1 MGLRGDSVI
10 SKTVPYVARIAAV
23 SVFALGLSGCI
34 EASDLTPVS
43 ASAAEV
49 NADTKVVNVNGAAVT
64 LGRTDGYCFNDRQS
78 KITTTGA
85 FVVLAPCDPLD
96 ENSTA
101 KGLILINVLDEKGI
115 KAAINSRGLEA
126 YFQSDKGRGALSRKG
141 KAGNVTVLGTME
153 DNGLYYVHTRDADGP
168 VIPDTTDDQWRVFF
182 VVADRLVSVSVV
194 NFVDDQMTDGLVFAY
209 AEAVAKRIRSLN

>member
-1 MGLRGDSVI
+1 MI

-43 ASAAEV
+43 ASTADV
-49 NADTKVVNVNGAAVT
+49 SADTKVVNVNGTAVT
-64 LGRTDGYCFNDRQS
+64 LGRTLGYCFNERQS

-96 ENSTA
+96 EGSTA
-101 KGLILINVLDEKGI
+101 KGMILVNVLDEDGI
-115 KAAINSRGLEA
+115 TAATKSRDLEA
-126 YFQSDKGRGALSRKG
+126 YFQSKKGRAALSRR
-141 KAGNVTVLGTME
+141 GNADKVTVLGTME
-153 DNGLYYVHTRDADGP
+153 DNGIYYVHTRDGDGP

-194 NFVDDQMTDGLVFAY
+194 NFVDDQMTDGLVFSY
-209 AEAVAKRIRSLN
+209 AEAVAKRIKSLN

>member
-1 MGLRGDSVI
+1 MI

-43 ASAAEV
+43 ASKADV
-49 NADTKVVNVNGAAVT
+49 IADTKIVNVNGTAVT
-64 LGRTDGYCFNDRQS
+64 LGRTDGYCFNDQQS

-96 ENSTA
+96 EGSTA
-101 KGLILINVLDEKGI
+101 KGLILINVLDKDGI
-115 KAAINSRGLEA
+115 MAAIKSHDLEG
-126 YFQSDKGRGALSRKG
+126 YFQSDKGRAALSRR
-141 KAGNVTVLGTME
+141 GNADKVTVLGTME
-153 DNGLYYVHTRDADGP
+153 DDGIYYVHTRDADGP

-194 NFVDDQMTDGLVFAY
+194 NFIDDQMTDGLVFGY